1 MISKPRK
8 ENTKMNKE
16 RYVRRLKALTTEEL
30 VSLTELLAD
39 AGNRRHGKFML
50 ACVTSVLLARVGLT
64 A

>member
-1 MISKPRK
+1 
-8 ENTKMNKE
+8 MNKE

-39 AGNRRHGKFML
+39 TGNRRHGKFML
-50 ACVTSVLLARVGLT
+50 ACVTSVLLARIGLT

>member
-1 MISKPRK
+1 
-8 ENTKMNKE
+8 MNKE

-39 AGNRRHGKFML
+39 AGNRRHGKFMF